1 MNKKSMESESR
12 VSVDALSVLISFFHY
27 PFYLHLDYILK
38 LFYRSFFV
46 IIGFSANRSTIINW

>member
-1 MNKKSMESESR
+1 MESESR

-46 IIGFSANRSTIINW
+46 IIGFSANRSTIIN